1 MSFLVWIILGLIA
14 GYIASQI
21 VGRNSRSPWLNMGL
35 GIVVA
40 IVGGLI
46 FSLLGGVG
54 ITGINFYSLI
64 VAVVGSVVVLW
75 VYNAVSGRRAM

>member
-1 MSFLVWIILGLIA
+1 LSFLVWIILGLVA
-14 GYIASQI
+14 GYIANQI
-21 VGRNSRSPWLNMGL
+21 VGSDSRSPWLNMGL
-35 GIVVA
+35 GIVGA

-54 ITGINFYSLI
+54 ITGINLYSLI

-75 VYNAVSGRRAM
+75 VYNAVSGRRV